1 MAKKR
6 KAKSKTSETKKS
18 KEEKNI
24 EAEHKNIEEKN
35 ENIEE
40 EGKKIE
46 EEDKNSSSEK
56 MKEEISNTSSTTA
69 SKKRKEEEISPTTSE
84 FESIIPKLSEGVLK
98 YIKSQNFTSPTPVQ
112 SSVIPLLLSYKDAVV
127 EAVTGSGKTLAFL
140 IPLIEILL
148 RNDKLKKQ
156 EIGGI
161 IISPTRELARQI
173 HTVCCDL
180 CTCVD
185 LPQPLLLVGASRS
198 VVDDIKEF
206 DRLGSDILI
215 ATPGRLQDL
224 LSRYDN
230 FSVSTSLEVLILD
243 EADVLLNMGFEHTLN
258 SILSKLP
265 KQRRTGLFSATQTKG
280 ISNLVRAGLR
290 NPVVVK
296 VDISSQNKKTATP
309 SSLTNYFISCPMYE
323 KSSRLFH
330 FMKEHREEKLV
341 VFFLTCA
348 DVEFYYKVFTNLLDS
363 SQIIEGLHGKM
374 NQKRREKT
382 VEKLHASPHGVLFCT
397 DVAAR
402 GIDIPDVHW
411 VIQFDAPQ
419 NPDSY
424 IHRVGRSARAGKTG
438 NSLLMISEK
447 EEAYIDFLK
456 LKHVVISPLSP
467 QLDLMDEK
475 SEEQK
480 GKKHFKAE
488 EMVILDGDMQIRN
501 ILPEIR
507 KMELEDRDVLEKGT
521 RAYIAHVRAYKEH
534 HCAFIF
540 RIKSLDLGLLAQ
552 TYCLLQLPKMQEM
565 RKAFNKLNFYPET
578 SIEIKFIPFL
588 DKARETAR
596 QIKYEK
602 LSTSGKLKEQKE
614 EKKRIKELKQKKF
627 EKLIE
632 KKTKKKKGR
641 QQQIFEAWDD
651 FAKEEK
657 LYKKLKKKKISEE
670 EYERLL
676 RGDDVKDGA
685 AVGKDGDASS
695 VNSDGS

>member
-1 MAKKR
+1 MPTKR
-6 KAKSKTSETKKS
+6 PSTAAKSPASKKK
-18 KEEKNI
+18 KEE
-24 EAEHKNIEEKN
+24 EVLSS
-35 ENIEE
+35 
-40 EGKKIE
+40 KKQ
-46 EEDKNSSSEK
+46 S
-56 MKEEISNTSSTTA
+56 TSASTTTSITI
-69 SKKRKEEEISPTTSE
+69 SKKRKEEEISPPTKSE
-84 FESIIPKLSEGVLK
+84 FESINPKLSEGVLN
-98 YIKSQNFTSPTPVQ
+98 YIRSQQFTSPTPVQ
-112 SSVIPLLLSYKDAVV
+112 ASVIPLLLSYKDVCV

-173 HTVCCDL
+173 HSVCRDL
-180 CTCVD
+180 CKSVD
-185 LPQPLLLVGASRS
+185 LNEPLLLVGASRS
-198 VVDDIKEF
+198 VVEDMKEF
-206 DRLGSDILI
+206 AKLGSDILI

-280 ISNLVRAGLR
+280 ISMLVRAGLR

-296 VDISSQNKKTATP
+296 VDISDGTQNKKSATP
-309 SSLTNYFISCPMYE
+309 SSLTNYYISCPTYE

-330 FMKEHREEKLV
+330 FMKEHSHEKLV
-341 VFFLTCA
+341 IFFLTCA
-348 DVEFYYKVFTNLLDS
+348 DVEFYYTVFLNLSGDKSAS
-363 SQIIEGLHGKM
+363 SSNLESLHGKM

-382 VEKLHASPHGVLFCT
+382 VEKLHKSPNGVLFCT

-438 NSLLMISEK
+438 NSLLMISRK
-447 EEAYIDFLK
+447 EEAYIDFLE
-456 LKHVVISPLSP
+456 LKHVAISSLSP
-467 QLDLMDEK
+467 HLALTDEK
-475 SEEQK
+475 PVEKEEQK
-480 GKKHFKAE
+480 VDHKKHFKAE
-488 EMVILDGDMQIRN
+488 EIAIFDGEQEIMN
-501 ILPEIR
+501 ILPEI
-507 KMELEDRDVLEKGT
+507 KKLEMKDRDILEKGT

-540 RIKSLDLGLLAQ
+540 RIRSLDLGLLAQ
-552 TYCLLQLPKMQEM
+552 AYCLLQLPKMQEM
-565 RKAFNKLNFYPET
+565 RKSFNKLNFYAAPANV
-578 SIEIKFIPFL
+578 EIKFIPFL
-588 DKARETAR
+588 DKAREEAR
-596 QIKYEK
+596 ITKYEK
-602 LSTSGKLKEQKE
+602 LSSSGKLKEQKE
-614 EKKRIKELKQKKF
+614 EKKRIKELKKKKF
-627 EKLIE
+627 EKMVE
-632 KKTKKKKGR
+632 SKTKQRKKGR
-641 QQQIFEAWDD
+641 QQKIFEAWDD

-657 LYKKLKKKKISEE
+657 LYKKFKQGKITEE

-676 RGDDVKDGA
+676 RGDDSENNAVTMSLDSYDEATSVKNN
-685 AVGKDGDASS
+685 SS
-695 VNSDGS
+695 